1 MTLKVRR
8 LLRISRQLDQALKD
22 GSQEAIE
29 RVWRKGEDVRNM
41 FVSLKDKDWSKSET
55 MAYIHHLTRETI
67 REENQNRLAQWKDK
81 MEWCERDAINWIK
94 QDEDELQGE
103 GVEVGVDWQQNAE
116 KLERT

>member
-8 LLRISRQLDQALKD
+8 LLRISRQLDQALKE

-41 FVSLKDKDWSKSET
+41 FVSLQDKDWSKGET

-67 REENQNRLAQWKDK
+67 REESQNRLAQWKDK
-81 MEWCERDAINWIK
+81 MEWCERDAIDWIK
-94 QDEDELQGE
+94 QDEEELQGE
-103 GVEVGVDWQQNAE
+103 G
-116 KLERT
+116 